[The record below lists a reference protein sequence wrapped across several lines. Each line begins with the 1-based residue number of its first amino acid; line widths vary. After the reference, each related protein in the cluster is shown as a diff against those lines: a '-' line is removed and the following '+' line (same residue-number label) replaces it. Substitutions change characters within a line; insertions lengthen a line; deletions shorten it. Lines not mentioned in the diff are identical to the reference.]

1 MIALDT
7 HVLVWWLT
15 GGASLSAAATE
26 AVASASNEGSVV
38 VSAIS
43 VLEIVTAVRRGRLQ
57 FASPVAQ
64 WLADARLLPELR
76 FEPVS
81 SEIAQLAGSFGTE
94 VHGDPADRIIV
105 ATALHLGC
113 TLLTA
118 DEKLRRCERV
128 RAIW

>member
-1 MIALDT
+1 MIVLDT

-26 AVASASNEGSVV
+26 AVVSASNEGSVV

-57 FASPVAQ
+57 FANPVAQ
-64 WLADARLLPELR
+64 WLADAGLLPELH

-81 SEIAQLAGSFGTE
+81 SEIAELAASFGTE
-94 VHGDPADRIIV
+94 LHGDPADRIIV

-113 TLLTA
+113 VLVTA
-118 DEKLRRCERV
+118 DAKLRSCERA
-128 RAIW
+128 RTIW